1 MRDFS
6 RFMSRFSCSFL
17 SIWQDREIAMTTW
30 LMVGATFVV
39 AYLLGSIP
47 TGYLFAK
54 YLKGIDI
61 RTVGSGSIGATNVL
75 RTLGKKAGS
84 AVLIID
90 ILKGMG
96 AVVAVQLLYF
106 WLSQYACVFD
116 KTNGEATRQLF
127 EAIAAGLNN
136 GDSISGKFDNPI
148 VQQCVDFI
156 VYKPWVIVTA
166 GIFAILGH
174 SKSVWLNFAGGKS
187 VATSLGFLLA
197 LNWLVGLGAFGV
209 FAISAAI
216 TKIVSISSILAAIA
230 AMILMFA
237 LGQPL
242 AYQLFAIAGGSYVI
256 WRHRA
261 NIDRLRKGTEPK
273 IGQKV

>member
-1 MRDFS
+1 M
-6 RFMSRFSCSFL
+6 
-17 SIWQDREIAMTTW
+17 AAW

-61 RTVGSGSIGATNVL
+61 RTVGSGSIGATNIL
-75 RTLGKKAGS
+75 RTLGKKAGFT
-84 AVLIID
+84 VLVID
-90 ILKGMG
+90 VLKGVG
-96 AVVAVQLLYF
+96 AVFAVYWLYL
-106 WLSQYACVFD
+106 WLGKTECVLD
-116 KTNGEATRQLF
+116 PGTR
-127 EAIAAGLNN
+127 EAIADIVEAARSGTAVSANFPDAQAATCLNLAL
-136 GDSISGKFDNPI
+136 
-148 VQQCVDFI
+148 QQ
-156 VYKPWVIVTA
+156 PWLIVTA

-174 SKSVWLNFAGGKS
+174 SKSVWLNFTGGKS
-187 VATSLGFLLA
+187 VATSLGVLLA
-197 LNWLVGLGAFGV
+197 LNLWVGLGALVV
-209 FAISAAI
+209 FAISAAF

-230 AMILMFA
+230 AMVLMIA

-242 AYQLFAIAGGSYVI
+242 AYTLFAIAGGSYVI
-256 WRHRA
+256 WRHRS

>member
-1 MRDFS
+1 
-6 RFMSRFSCSFL
+6 
-17 SIWQDREIAMTTW
+17 MTTW

-54 YLKGIDI
+54 YLKNIDI
-61 RTVGSGSIGATNVL
+61 REVGSGSIGATNVL
-75 RTLGKKAGS
+75 RTLGKKAGA

-90 ILKGMG
+90 ILKGIAAIF
-96 AVVAVQLLYF
+96 AVYLLYL
-106 WLSQYACVFD
+106 WLG
-116 KTNGEATRQLF
+116 KTECLLDPGTR
-127 EAIAAGLNN
+127 EAIADMVEAARSGTAVSASFPNPQASTCLNLALYQPWMIVLGGL
-136 GDSISGKFDNPI
+136 
-148 VQQCVDFI
+148 
-156 VYKPWVIVTA
+156 
-166 GIFAILGH
+166 FAILGH
-174 SKSVWLNFAGGKS
+174 SKSVWLNFTGGKS
-187 VATSLGFLLA
+187 VATSLGVLLA
-197 LNWLVGLGAFGV
+197 LNPWVGGGSFLV
-209 FAISAAI
+209 FAISATI

-237 LGQPL
+237 LGQPI

-273 IGQKV
+273 IGQKTNL